1 MRRALWLLAGTA
13 LAVLVLLAAGGGLLA
28 RHGWSILTT
37 PHQGFPGDEIFVEI
51 PPGTSGG
58 AILARLVAAGVLP
71 ESRFARLWL
80 VHRMGD
86 PPLHAGEYRFRGASR
101 PLDVLAKL
109 QRGEVAL
116 FRVTVLEGSTLVETA
131 EALAAAGV
139 AGLEELLAAFSRPGL
154 VADLDPEATN
164 LEGYLFPDT
173 YHFPRRPGAEAV
185 AAEMVGNFRR
195 RFAADV
201 APLAEGAPPALR
213 RLVTLA
219 SLVEKEARLDEE
231 RPLIAGVYANRLRIG
246 MTLGADPTI
255 IYGLKLE
262 GRWDGNLRRHH
273 LTEDAP
279 YNSYRRPGLPPSP
292 ICSPGL
298 GSLQAAMRPAET
310 EALYFVS
317 RNDGSHVF
325 SRTLAEHSRAVDLWQ
340 RQYWRERWRRER
352 EAAAREEA
360 GVRDN

>member
-1 MRRALWLLAGTA
+1 MRKLRLLAGAA
-13 LAVLVLLAAGGGLLA
+13 LAALLLVAAAAGLVA
-28 RHGWSILTT
+28 RHGWLLLTT
-37 PHQGFPGDEIFVEI
+37 PYRGFAGDEVHVEI

-58 AILARLVAAGVLP
+58 AILERLAAAGVLP
-71 ESRFARLWL
+71 ETRFARLWL
-80 VHRMGD
+80 IHRMGD
-86 PPLHAGEYRFRGASR
+86 PPLHAGEYRFQGAVR

-116 FRVTVLEGSTLVETA
+116 YRVTVLEGSTLAETA

-139 AGLEELLAAFSRPGL
+139 AELADLVGAFSRPGL

-173 YHFPRRPGAEAV
+173 YHFPRRPAAEAV
-185 AAEMVGNFRR
+185 AAEMAGNFRR

-201 APLAEGAPPALR
+201 APLAEGAPPPLR

-273 LTEDAP
+273 LAEDAP
-279 YNSYRRPGLPPSP
+279 YNSYRRAGLPPSP

-298 GSLQAAMRPAET
+298 GSLQAAMRPADT
-310 EALYFVS
+310 DALYFVS

-325 SRTLAEHSRAVDLWQ
+325 SRTLAEHSRAVEIWQ

-352 EAAAREEA
+352 EAAARDEA